1 MCKSRTTTSSS
12 PSLLN
17 NSNHCTN
24 FGKRR
29 RFGKGSLQM
38 TITKSS
44 SPSEKLQQHSSTC
57 TGSVSEETS
66 LFTTYDLY
74 TLRKRLQKIE
84 FFMCW
89 VIVFIMAGTNISP
102 TFPVVCLK
110 LSAFTRFFAYV
121 LDFSNAY
128 VKLDGSIPL
137 WLVLHHS
144 GVLFGH
150 ITNMFFLTP
159 SSQFE
164 VIMFA
169 LASQSSHNTWTK
181 KLSLVLYW
189 GNVLF
194 GVLTCSYLH
203 FSHDESNAASCFYWS
218 LLVTSFGIALLV
230 RDTLS
235 KSKKVA

>member
-17 NSNHCTN
+17 NINHCTN
-24 FGKRR
+24 FGKRG
-29 RFGKGSLQM
+29 RFGKDSLQM

-44 SPSEKLQQHSSTC
+44 SPSKKIQKDSSTS
-57 TGSVSEETS
+57 TGSVSKTS
-66 LFTTYDLY
+66 LFITYDLY
-74 TLRKRLQKIE
+74 TLRKHLQKIE

-89 VIVFIMAGTNISP
+89 VIAFIMAGTNISP

-128 VKLDGSIPL
+128 VKLDGSIPM

-144 GVLFGH
+144 GVLVQH
-150 ITNMFFLTP
+150 ITKAFFLAP
-159 SSQFE
+159 SSQYE
-164 VIMFA
+164 VIIFA

-189 GNVLF
+189 GNVLV
-194 GVLTCSYLH
+194 GVLACSYLH

-218 LLVTSFGIALLV
+218 LLVTSFGISLLV

-235 KSKKVA
+235 KSKAV

>member
-29 RFGKGSLQM
+29 RFGQGSLQM

-57 TGSVSEETS
+57 TGSVSETS

-74 TLRKRLQKIE
+74 TLRKQLQKIE

-89 VIVFIMAGTNISP
+89 VIIFIMAGTNISP
-102 TFPVVCLK
+102 SFPVVCLK

-169 LASQSSHNTWTK
+169 IASQSSHNTWTK